1 MLGPLLI
8 GGAAVWA
15 ALLVAAPFLPAA
27 AGATLYAFGA
37 LICHQIP
44 ERSLYLAGVQ
54 LPVCARCLGIYGG
67 AALMGLALLAVRPH
81 WLVRLDP
88 RAVLLAGLVPT
99 VVPAPFEWMGV
110 VDTSNLVRLSAG
122 LVLGG
127 SVSLALVL
135 GTGLLK
141 REGRAAGSR
150 ERGGPAIH

>member
-1 MLGPLLI
+1 VVALLLVSI
-8 GGAAVWA
+8 AAVWA
-15 ALLVAAPFLPAA
+15 ALLIAAPLLPAA

-44 ERSLYLAGVQ
+44 ERSFDLAGAQ
-54 LPVCARCLGIYGG
+54 LPVCARCLGIYAG
-67 AALMGLALLAVRPH
+67 AALTGLVLLAARPH

-99 VVPAPFEWMGV
+99 AVPAPFEWMGV
-110 VDTSNLVRLSAG
+110 VETSNLVRLSAG

-127 SVSLALVL
+127 SVALALVL

-141 REGRAAGSR
+141 REGRAAGS
-150 ERGGPAIH
+150 